1 MPTILLVRHGQAS
14 FGAANYDALSATGFE
29 QAAAVADHLSTRGL
43 DVQRIVSGQMRR
55 QRESAGPAA
64 KRFQQETVIDP
75 RWDECAM
82 DTIVTTYTSEPQ
94 RADLRTRWHPTRV
107 SEYGQIMEAAM
118 MAWIAAE
125 DSSESCESWPAF
137 RERVNAALH
146 ELAAGLDSGATALVF
161 TSGGVAAALSVVL
174 LGLPATA
181 TVNFNRVAVNTGI
194 TKLVSGRRGIT
205 LVSFNEH
212 AHLEQA
218 GQSIT
223 YL

>member
-1 MPTILLVRHGQAS
+1 
-14 FGAANYDALSATGFE
+14 
-29 QAAAVADHLSTRGL
+29 
-43 DVQRIVSGQMRR
+43 
-55 QRESAGPAA
+55 
-64 KRFQQETVIDP
+64 
-75 RWDECAM
+75 
-82 DTIVTTYTSEPQ
+82 
-94 RADLRTRWHPTRV
+94 
-107 SEYGQIMEAAM
+107 
-118 MAWIAAE
+118 
-125 DSSESCESWPAF
+125 
-137 RERVNAALH
+137 
-146 ELAAGLDSGATALVF
+146 VF